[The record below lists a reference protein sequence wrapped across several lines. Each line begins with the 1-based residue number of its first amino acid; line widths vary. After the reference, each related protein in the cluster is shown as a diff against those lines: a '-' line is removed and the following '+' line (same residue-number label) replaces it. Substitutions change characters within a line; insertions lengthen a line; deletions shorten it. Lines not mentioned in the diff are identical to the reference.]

1 MPRPL
6 KGSQQSLTFDTL
18 TQPHG
23 RPSTPSI
30 SQGETGVLCCLC
42 LSGGKKWGC
51 TGVVRLRAKGW
62 GRCVVWGGKW
72 FPEASHS
79 AGLVDRTGP
88 GRCLPCHCLCQGG
101 ANGQVTAMSQDT
113 CAGTVHDVPI
123 PIRTGLTLGRRSQVL
138 SRGRIGAES

>member
-1 MPRPL
+1 MGLCRGCEVEG
-6 KGSQQSLTFDTL
+6 KGLGQVCGV
-18 TQPHG
+18 G
-23 RPSTPSI
+23 RKLVSRS
-30 SQGETGVLCCLC
+30 
-42 LSGGKKWGC
+42 
-51 TGVVRLRAKGW
+51 
-62 GRCVVWGGKW
+62 
-72 FPEASHS
+72 FHS
-79 AGLVDRTGP
+79 AGLVDRTGQ